1 MDNIFSVW
9 TDYNY
14 SITNPSP
21 SHTCTHTCG
30 DFVPDLAIKTPIFT
44 LNLSTPLLSLS
55 LFSILSI
62 KMRSSF
68 PTKGVLN
75 MSRRKRRVKIS
86 STERRLKQLRKLIP
100 AAGNSCSETLNLENL
115 YQMTESYIF
124 FLQAKV
130 NLLKSLSSFYG
141 V

>member
-1 MDNIFSVW
+1 
-9 TDYNY
+9 
-14 SITNPSP
+14 
-21 SHTCTHTCG
+21 
-30 DFVPDLAIKTPIFT
+30 
-44 LNLSTPLLSLS
+44 
-55 LFSILSI
+55 
-62 KMRSSF
+62 MRSSF